1 MDANCK
7 EIFKLIGVE
16 IDINNLEDLNFEIER
31 EILLDENKYKMI
43 KAKIVELKQIASSN
57 NLTCLHENA
66 QNKQKWPLLNLIRQL
81 LRHYK
86 YDLKPIRKCD
96 GYTLDGIKKF
106 KRYFLIR
113 KQ

>member
-7 EIFKLIGVE
+7 EIFKIIGID
-16 IDINNLEDLNFEIER
+16 IDINNLEDFELER
-31 EILLDENKYKMI
+31 EILLDDNKYKMI
-43 KAKIVELKQIASSN
+43 KAKIVEFKQIASSD

-66 QNKQKWPLLNLIRQL
+66 QNKQKWPLLNLVRQIL
-81 LRHYK
+81 KHYK
-86 YDLKPIRKCD
+86 YIMKPIRKCD
-96 GYTLDGIKKF
+96 GYTLDGIKQF